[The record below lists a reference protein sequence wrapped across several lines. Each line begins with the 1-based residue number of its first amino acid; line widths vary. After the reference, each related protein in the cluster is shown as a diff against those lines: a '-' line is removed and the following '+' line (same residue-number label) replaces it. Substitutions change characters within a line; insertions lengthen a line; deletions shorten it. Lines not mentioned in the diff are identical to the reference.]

1 MSKIYQIQ
9 VSLKNIRPKIWRR
22 LLVPSDLL
30 LLDLHRVIQTAMG
43 WTNSHLHQF
52 IKDRTFYVDLI
63 EEPPMNFFR
72 TQTIEYKK
80 KKIGDLLKG
89 EKEKMVYEYDF
100 GDGWEHEILLE
111 KILPADPGTTY
122 PLCIAGKRNCP
133 PEDCGGPWGYVR
145 FLEAIR
151 DPEHEEHEEFLEWIG
166 GNFDP
171 ERFDK
176 EEVNEML
183 KEENYGCLEL

>member
-52 IKDRTFYVDLI
+52 VKDRIFYVDRI
-63 EEPPMNFFR
+63 EEPTMAFFGTR
-72 TQTIEYKK
+72 TIEYKK
-80 KKIGDLLKG
+80 KKISDLLKC

-111 KILPADPGTTY
+111 KILPADPDATY
-122 PLCIAGKRNCP
+122 PVCIAGKRNCP
-133 PEDCGGPWGYVR
+133 PEDCGGPWGYAN
-145 FLEAIR
+145 FLKAIQN
-151 DPEHEEHEEFLEWIG
+151 PEHEEHEEFLEWIG
-166 GNFDP
+166 GEFDP
-171 ERFDK
+171 EHFDK
-176 EEVNEML
+176 DEVNEAL
-183 KEENYGCLEL
+183 QEENYGCLEL